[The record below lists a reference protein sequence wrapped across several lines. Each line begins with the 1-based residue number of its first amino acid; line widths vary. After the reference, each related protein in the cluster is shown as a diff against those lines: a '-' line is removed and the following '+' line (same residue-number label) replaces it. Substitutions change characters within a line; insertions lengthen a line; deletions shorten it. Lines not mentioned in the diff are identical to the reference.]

1 MLEDTLRKKVN
12 WNNRRFEYMRC
23 TTCRGYSL
31 LPLLSNLDISK
42 LYSRNYISDHSQ
54 NAEMKLKEST
64 GIAHDPKAWDK
75 AIERFRL
82 FEGRNMSCVDFG
94 CSINSPIIRLAT
106 EMGHEVIGVE
116 WDPDVCRIAKQQM
129 GTQVITPD
137 EFFQT
142 SRGFDLIF
150 LGDVLEHLSPPG
162 DQLTKLVTKLK
173 PGGTLMIQ
181 GPLEG
186 NLSILNFFLAAKSK
200 FSPSETGQPPY
211 HTSLAT
217 KKSIEIILNRA
228 GLSIDALT
236 VHSTYW
242 PALPPNK
249 IFGEFNFR
257 NALLTLIQTIDVVLS
272 KIFRNYGNRFLV
284 IATLR

>member
-1 MLEDTLRKKVN
+1 
-12 WNNRRFEYMRC
+12 
-23 TTCRGYSL
+23 
-31 LPLLSNLDISK
+31 LPFLSNLDISK
-42 LYSRNYISDHSQ
+42 LYSSNYISDHSQ
-54 NAEMKLKEST
+54 DTYLKLKKST
-64 GIAHDPKAWDK
+64 EIAHDPKAWDQ

-82 FEGRNMSCVDFG
+82 FETRNMSCVDFG
-94 CSINSPIIRLAT
+94 CSIDSPIIRLAI
-106 EMGHEVIGVE
+106 EMGHDVIGVE
-116 WDPDVCRIAKQQM
+116 WDPTVCKIAKQKM

-137 EFFQT
+137 EFFQS
-142 SRGFDLIF
+142 SRSFDLIF

-162 DQLTKLVTKLK
+162 VQLTKLVAKLK

-186 NLSILNFFLAAKSK
+186 NRSILNFFLAAKSK
-200 FSPSETGQPPY
+200 CSPGETDQPPY

-228 GLSIDALT
+228 DLSIDDLT

-249 IFGEFNFR
+249 LFGELSFR
-257 NALLTLIQTIDVVLS
+257 NALLTLIQTIDVLLS
-272 KIFRNYGNRFLV
+272 KIFRNYGNRFLA